1 MANKYT
7 HEEEEVFIK
16 RAKEFIERKPEASR
30 KKVAD
35 YSGVG
40 IAVLERLEKNSSLKL
55 PKAKTLKQIRRINK
69 DWGIG

>member
-1 MANKYT
+1 M
-7 HEEEEVFIK
+7 
-16 RAKEFIERKPEASR
+16 
-30 KKVAD
+30 AD